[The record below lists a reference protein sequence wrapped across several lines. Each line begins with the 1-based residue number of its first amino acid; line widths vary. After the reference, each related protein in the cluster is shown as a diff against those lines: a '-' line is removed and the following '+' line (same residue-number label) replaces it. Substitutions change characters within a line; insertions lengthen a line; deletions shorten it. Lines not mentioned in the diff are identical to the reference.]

1 MRRRDAPRE
10 AGARETCP
18 LVVGVPSRDAA
29 DFPALGSLGSTFR
42 EAAMRI
48 GFLTRR
54 ASPPRSCLA
63 ALLLCVVLPS
73 AFAADTSP
81 LVKLALFDFELEDQ
95 SAGASLTEVSQA
107 DTDLLKQ
114 VTNDARKLLAES
126 SRFSLVDTGSADDEA
141 ARGRGLHSCN
151 GCDAGIAAKLGADQS
166 FIGIV
171 TRVSR
176 TEYMIRI
183 QITDAR
189 TGAVISNNQ
198 SGLRMGADYSWGRG
212 VASLIKSNLLK
223 SED

>member
-1 MRRRDAPRE
+1 M
-10 AGARETCP
+10 T
-18 LVVGVPSRDAA
+18 
-29 DFPALGSLGSTFR
+29 
-42 EAAMRI
+42 I

-54 ASPPRSCLA
+54 AGTPRSCVA
-63 ALLLCVVLPS
+63 ALLLCAVLPS
-73 AFAADTSP
+73 ASPAAADTLTP
-81 LVKLALFDFELEDQ
+81 VKLALFDFELEDQ
-95 SAGASLTEVSQA
+95 SAGASLAQESQA

-114 VTNDARKLLAES
+114 VTDDARKLIAES
-126 SRFSLVDTGSADDEA
+126 GRFSLVDTSGA
-141 ARGRGLHSCN
+141 AKGRSLHSCN

-189 TGAVISNNQ
+189 TGAVISNDQ